1 MAYRLFTAALNFNHQ
16 NHGFF
21 FSVYFSGLKV
31 APLFALS
38 GVVLFFFRI
47 GWGLRLI
54 AALLIL
60 FLNGGSTQL
69 TTYDVYSGSY
79 GVAWALF
86 CSRLRWVV
94 VLMFGQC
101 TFVCVSFFSF
111 NDLFPVFVLW
121 AD

>member
-1 MAYRLFTAALNFNHQ
+1 M
-16 NHGFF
+16 
-21 FSVYFSGLKV
+21 
-31 APLFALS
+31 
-38 GVVLFFFRI
+38 
-47 GWGLRLI
+47 I

-86 CSRLRWVV
+86 CSRLRRVV

-101 TFVCVSFFSF
+101 TFVCVSFFFQRSVSRF
-111 NDLFPVFVLW
+111 FLLWVDLLKVHGYVVVFFES
-121 AD
+121 